1 MPHIH
6 RGVMGGD
13 GSESGPWDRSLYN
26 AYMLIYQIVCFHFI
40 SFPIAN
46 YIPVKL
52 KIIKALSRISPV
64 VAGLTY
70 THKDYTCGTGEGV
83 RAR

>member
-40 SFPIAN
+40 SFLIAN
-46 YIPVKL
+46 SIPVKL
-52 KIIKALSRISPV
+52 KIIKTPFLESVLRLQ
-64 VAGLTY
+64 GLHTP
-70 THKDYTCGTGEGV
+70 TKITNVGQE
-83 RAR
+83 RE